1 MAKAKCKQPGAL
13 PTNKDI
19 FLSGY
24 VDSFSGGEGNS
35 HDEDDWVIV
44 KKQRVT
50 ILIPPPP
57 VPEQLIARGPRKK
70 LTPMKSRKTIE
81 NKKVNLSKR
90 CLQQCSAGEQ
100 NFFFDIPTEEDVH
113 INERVLILPVDPAE
127 KLRGP
132 AFRTALEGLNRLVV
146 EYPSQPPSLDFAH
159 GQYLPG
165 TCGSSKAIIASGVE
179 QNIKEPTIAQ
189 SSHQQ
194 GSSLFLKSLGCLN
207 NSLLKSKK
215 LRASNLERKLNNAGG
230 LSRWLVSLGLE
241 QFVQIFR
248 RNNMNKFQLLSLTM
262 SKLKDMGADAVGPRR
277 KLIHAIE
284 CHSQPYYFKAF

>member
-1 MAKAKCKQPGAL
+1 MAKAKRKQPGAL
-13 PTNKDI
+13 PTSKDI
-19 FLSGY
+19 FLSGS
-24 VDSFSGGEGNS
+24 VDTISGSEGNS

-57 VPEQLIARGPRKK
+57 VSEQLIARGPRKK
-70 LTPMKSRKTIE
+70 LTPMKSRKTAE
-81 NKKVNLSKR
+81 NRQVNLSKR
-90 CLQQCSAGEQ
+90 CLQKCFAGEQ
-100 NFFFDIPTEEDVH
+100 KKIVDMTTEEDVH
-113 INERVLILPVDPAE
+113 INETFFIPAINPAE
-127 KLRGP
+127 ELRGP
-132 AFRTALEGLNRLVV
+132 PFRTALEGLNRLVV
-146 EYPSQPPSLDFAH
+146 DSPSQPLSLDFAH
-159 GQYLPG
+159 GQYLYG
-165 TCGSSKAIIASGVE
+165 TCGSSKAIIASGLE

-189 SSHQQ
+189 S
-194 GSSLFLKSLGCLN
+194 SSLFLKSLGCLN
-207 NSLLKSKK
+207 NSLLRSKK

-230 LSRWLVSLGLE
+230 LSRWLLSLGLE

-284 CHSQPYYFKAF
+284 CLSQPYYFKAF